1 MAGGKA
7 PELAQDADS
16 PLHAA
21 YADGTRT
28 SLAAGRAL
36 RDAVCSCMASR
47 LCCHR
52 ILLVLV
58 LTCRDVASV
67 EEGSGQTPVT
77 TPEGLA
83 GGPWSPADFDDAA
96 RQAALRPATLPDAL
110 KRYRIAQRQ
119 VPAGRLVSEQ
129 SIAFVTKLRR
139 LPAM

>member
-7 PELAQDADS
+7 PALAQDADI

-36 RDAVCSCMASR
+36 RDAVCSCMASG
-47 LCCHR
+47 LCRHR

-58 LTCRDVASV
+58 LVLVLVLACRDVASV

-77 TPEGLA
+77 TP
-83 GGPWSPADFDDAA
+83 
-96 RQAALRPATLPDAL
+96 
-110 KRYRIAQRQ
+110 
-119 VPAGRLVSEQ
+119 
-129 SIAFVTKLRR
+129 
-139 LPAM
+139 